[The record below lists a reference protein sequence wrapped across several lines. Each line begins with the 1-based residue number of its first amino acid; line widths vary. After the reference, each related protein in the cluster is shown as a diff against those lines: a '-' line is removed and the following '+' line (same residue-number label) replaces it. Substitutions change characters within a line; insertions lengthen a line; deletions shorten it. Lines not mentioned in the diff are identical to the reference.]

1 MKADPGYFGPD
12 SMMWKVNKEITVL
25 FGGARALLMHA
36 AHPLIAAG
44 ARQTSFYQRDPWKRL
59 IRTLSLQNSVTFGTK
74 EEADESAHR
83 INKLHEVIK
92 GTDEVSGGYYDALD
106 HEQLLWVHAC
116 LQISSIYFYE
126 KTVKKLTTEE
136 KDLYHKE
143 NTVAAEMVLVDPKQ
157 MPTTH
162 EGLKQW
168 VIEKS
173 KEKPFDKVLFGLGIR
188 FVGETVAK
196 KLAKRFGSIDSLKK
210 ASLEELIQTEDIGE
224 RIAKSLVAYF
234 SDPKNQD
241 LLSQLQIFGLQL
253 ELKLTT
259 LALHSQFSG
268 KRFVVS
274 GVFESFSREDLKK
287 EIEDLGGIIA
297 SSISSKT
304 DYLVAGEGIGPS
316 KKAKAEQLGIP
327 LLNELEYMQLKQ

>member
-1 MKADPGYFGPD
+1 MKGDPGYFGPQ

-92 GTDEVSGGYYDALD
+92 GEDEVTGGYYDALD

-126 KTVKKLTTEE
+126 KTVKKLTEDEKNQYHEE
-136 KDLYHKE
+136 
-143 NTVAAEMVLVDPKQ
+143 NSIAAEMVLVDRKIMPK
-157 MPTTH
+157 TH
-162 EGLKQW
+162 EDLKDW

-173 KEKPFDKVLFGLGIR
+173 RQK
-188 FVGETVAK
+188 
-196 KLAKRFGSIDSLKK
+196 
-210 ASLEELIQTEDIGE
+210 
-224 RIAKSLVAYF
+224 
-234 SDPKNQD
+234 
-241 LLSQLQIFGLQL
+241 
-253 ELKLTT
+253 
-259 LALHSQFSG
+259 
-268 KRFVVS
+268 
-274 GVFESFSREDLKK
+274 
-287 EIEDLGGIIA
+287 
-297 SSISSKT
+297 
-304 DYLVAGEGIGPS
+304 DYLVLTDVAIDVADIINGGPVPRHIKPIWPFIAFTAFNTLPSEFKKIYGI
-316 KKAKAEQLGIP
+316 KDTKFKTA
-327 LLNELEYMQLKQ
+327 LLNFNLYLLKYTRPFLPPFFRLIAPARWAKQRLTRNPNLSFKDKSKLL